1 MQAIDSPLSN
11 FVRLLRDVLL
21 GLTVL
26 VGSFYG
32 TLYSLDHGLMDFI
45 KKLNAPRPLPPHD
58 DIVFARSDLRSNL
71 PGQPLPE
78 GRPELV
84 VAPEGHP
91 EGHIVLTVPRELAP
105 GGSYEFEMEMAAQ
118 HSPISGEPLCIMDV
132 LAGTRV
138 IDKKEILETSPGNGE
153 HQKVDLLFTSP
164 GPLNVRTFQ
173 ARLWCAGRATVSV
186 YRVVLYH
193 YHLS

>member
-1 MQAIDSPLSN
+1 MQALDSSLSY
-11 FVRLLRDVLL
+11 FARLFRDVLL

-26 VGSFYG
+26 VGSFCG
-32 TLYSLDHGLMDFI
+32 TLYCLDHGFIEFI

-58 DIVFARSDLRSNL
+58 DIVFARSDLRSDL

-78 GRPELV
+78 GRAELV

-91 EGHIVLTVPRELAP
+91 EGHILSTVPRELAP
-105 GGSYEFEMEMAAQ
+105 GGSYEFEIEMAVRR
-118 HSPISGEPLCIMDV
+118 SPTSGAPECIMDV
-132 LAGTRV
+132 LSGTRV
-138 IDKKEILETSPGNGE
+138 IGSKQLLEAGPANSE
-153 HQKVDLLFTSP
+153 HQTLDILFTSP

-173 ARLWCAGRATVSV
+173 ARLYCNGRATVSV
-186 YRVVLYH
+186 YRVVLFH